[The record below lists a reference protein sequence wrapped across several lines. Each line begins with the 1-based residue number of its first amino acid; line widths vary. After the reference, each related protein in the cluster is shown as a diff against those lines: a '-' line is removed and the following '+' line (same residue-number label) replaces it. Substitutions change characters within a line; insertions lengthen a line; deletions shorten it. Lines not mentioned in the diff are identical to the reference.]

1 MVQIDKVKLIA
12 YIHEGMCGGYQNF
25 VITDD
30 KKVYRAHNFDST
42 NIKDEIEATYVGE
55 VTTLEIEKTPAQKLI
70 VMDAME
76 IQIFGLHN
84 KKMRLKFQGC
94 VEFRELPCIAK
105 EILEI
110 NKNKEV

>member
-1 MVQIDKVKLIA
+1 MIQTDKVKFIV
-12 YIHEGMCGGYQNF
+12 YIHGGLCGGFQSF

-30 KKVYRAHNFDST
+30 KKVYSTYDFDST
-42 NIKDEIEATYVGE
+42 NIKDEIEATCVGE
-55 VTTLEIEKTPAQKLI
+55 VTTLDIEKTPAQKLI

-94 VEFRELPCIAK
+94 VGFRELPCIAK
-105 EILEI
+105 EILEFSKI
-110 NKNKEV
+110 KGI